1 MGIEHQCPCE
11 STIQAV
17 RQEYVIRKV
26 SSGVPVLFLW
36 LLAEAGAGAGVGGV
50 QGSRGLRM
58 WRFGLASGLLGFEA

>member
-1 MGIEHQCPCE
+1 M
-11 STIQAV
+11 
-17 RQEYVIRKV
+17 IRKV

-36 LLAEAGAGAGVGGV
+36 LLAEAGAGAGGGGV